1 MKFDYRLVT
10 LYDQILHVELRALR
24 ENLAQLGERT
34 FDKGF
39 LAWVMAGQG
48 MGSHHCPVHVVSHPF
63 EERSAVAVLK
73 ALKDFANTFRCNC
86 HLNLSFSFVICI
98 L

>member
-24 ENLAQLGERT
+24 ENLAQLGERAL
-34 FDKGF
+34 DKSF
-39 LAWVMAGQG
+39 LTWVMAGQR
-48 MGSHHCPVHVVSHPF
+48 MGSHHCPVDVVSHPF

-73 ALKDFANTFRCNC
+73 ALKEFSNTFGCNC
-86 HLNLSFSFVICI
+86 HLNLSFYFVI
-98 L
+98 